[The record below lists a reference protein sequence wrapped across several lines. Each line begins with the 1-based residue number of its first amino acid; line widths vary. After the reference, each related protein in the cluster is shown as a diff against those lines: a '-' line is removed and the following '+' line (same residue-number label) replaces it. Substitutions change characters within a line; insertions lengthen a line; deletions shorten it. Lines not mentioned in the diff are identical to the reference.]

1 MRESG
6 EMYLETIQVLKE
18 RIVNVRSIDIANEMG
33 FSKPSVSRAVGTLKR
48 DGYITIDEHGFINLT
63 PSGEKIASN
72 IYERH
77 KVLSGLLRSIGV
89 DPKIATEDACKI
101 EHDISDVTFEAI
113 KKFIRDRSLGDG
125 L

>member
-48 DGYITIDEHGFINLT
+48 DGYITIDEHGLINLT

>member
-18 RIVNVRSIDIANEMG
+18 RMINVRSIDIANEMG

-113 KKFIRDRSLGDG
+113 KKYIRDRSLGDG

>member
-18 RIVNVRSIDIANEMG
+18 RVVNVRSIDIANEMG

-113 KKFIRDRSLGDG
+113 KKYIRDRSLGDG

>member
-18 RIVNVRSIDIANEMG
+18 RMVNVRSIDIANEMG